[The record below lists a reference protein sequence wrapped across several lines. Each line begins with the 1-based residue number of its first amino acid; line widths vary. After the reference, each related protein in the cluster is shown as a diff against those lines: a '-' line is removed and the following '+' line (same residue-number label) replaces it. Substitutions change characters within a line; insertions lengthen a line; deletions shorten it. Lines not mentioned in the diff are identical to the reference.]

1 MSESYL
7 SINSI
12 YKATEGEGIHIGRP
26 QVFVRFQGCFVGCVN
41 CDSKDTW
48 LFDDPAHNKWTLS
61 KVLDEIWSLSGEGSL
76 SWVSIT
82 GGDPLHP
89 KNVSDVE
96 VLTKELKKKGFFI
109 NIEAAGT
116 RVVPSLFDMVDY
128 ISFDFKTPST
138 NVKTDQG
145 LIQKMEQCYKGKF
158 QVKSVV
164 ESKIDFEYCQK
175 SYLDLKCQLES
186 LAFPWVLTPSYNV
199 NEPFPE
205 KRFQDVLSWNE
216 SSGAHFRVIGQQH
229 KWVFGSSAKNV

>member
-1 MSESYL
+1 LSENYL

-12 YKATEGEGIHIGRP
+12 YKATEGEGVHIGRP
-26 QVFVRFQGCFVGCVN
+26 QVFVRFQGCFIGCVN

-48 LFDDPAHNKWTLS
+48 SFDDPSQNEWTLE
-61 KVLDEIWSLSGEGSL
+61 KVLEEVWHLSHEGSL

-89 KNVSDVE
+89 KNVPGVE
-96 VLTKELKKKGFFI
+96 LIVKELKKRGFFI

-116 RVVPSLFDMVDY
+116 RIEPSLFEIADY

-138 NVKTDQG
+138 NVRTDQRF
-145 LIQKMEQCYKGKF
+145 INKMEQTYKGKF

-164 ESKIDFEYCQK
+164 ESKIDFDYCQRSFFEIK
-175 SYLDLKCQLES
+175 DQLGPLS
-186 LAFPWVLTPSYNV
+186 FPWVLTPSYNV
-199 NEPFPE
+199 DEAFPE

-216 SSGAHFRVIGQQH
+216 SQGAHFRVIGQQH